1 MTQENIEYLKS
12 EMRIQ
17 SVKHSNA
24 MAKLNKNIQSILDY
38 DLSMAIMMAS
48 CDEWDISPSRVLR
61 LLRDIETKL
70 NETKNGT
77 H

>member
-12 EMRIQ
+12 EIRIQ
-17 SVKHSNA
+17 SVNYSNA
-24 MAKLNKNIQSILDY
+24 MAKVNKNIQSILDY
-38 DLSMAIMMAS
+38 DLAMAIDMAS

-70 NETKNGT
+70 NETKKGDY
-77 H
+77 

>member
-12 EMRIQ
+12 EIRIQ
-17 SVKHSNA
+17 SVNHSGA
-24 MAKLNKNIQSILDY
+24 MARVNKNIQSILEY
-38 DLSMAIMMAS
+38 ELSMVIDMAS

-70 NETKNGT
+70 NETKKT
-77 H
+77 CS

>member
-1 MTQENIEYLKS
+1 MTQENIEYLQS
-12 EMRIQ
+12 EIRIQ
-17 SVKHSNA
+17 SVNHSNT
-24 MAKLNKNIQSILDY
+24 MARVNKNIQSILDY
-38 DLSMAIMMAS
+38 DLAMAIDMAS

-61 LLRDIETKL
+61 LLRDIENKL